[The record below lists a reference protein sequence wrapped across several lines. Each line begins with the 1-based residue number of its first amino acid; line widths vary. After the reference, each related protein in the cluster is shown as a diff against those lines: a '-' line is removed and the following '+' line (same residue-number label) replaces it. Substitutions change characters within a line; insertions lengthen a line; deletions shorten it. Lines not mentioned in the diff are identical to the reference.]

1 MKDLIIIG
9 AGGMG
14 RTLYDLCKESY
25 GYRTEF
31 QIKGFIDDNL
41 KALDSFKKYP
51 SIIGSISTYLP
62 KENDVFVCS
71 IGGDFR
77 KLCMSKIIEKG
88 GIFINLIHKTARIG
102 SNVVL
107 GKGNMIGAF
116 TTVAADIIAK
126 AAPNISPIEDL
137 KSGTNKEKYFSF
149 KFRLNDEIPPAAESD
164 ITASISNIEKI
175 NMEWTT
181 FIFAIPLSPSKA
193 IITKITVHAAASH
206 TLSTPTAASS
216 IPAIA
221 AGCIA

>member
-116 TTVAADIIAK
+116 TTVAADAHIGDYNFIQSYTIIGHDVQIGNWNRIDSHVMCVGGIKIGNQNMIHTSAVLNHNVEIGDN
-126 AAPNISPIEDL
+126 AHIGACSFVTRNVESGSIVFGNPARRL
-137 KSGTNKEKYFSF
+137 K
-149 KFRLNDEIPPAAESD
+149 
-164 ITASISNIEKI
+164 
-175 NMEWTT
+175 
-181 FIFAIPLSPSKA
+181 
-193 IITKITVHAAASH
+193 
-206 TLSTPTAASS
+206 
-216 IPAIA
+216 
-221 AGCIA
+221 